1 MTQVSE
7 TPLAPMVQFPPIR
20 PFSPETLHS
29 GEYAAPKSIPLK
41 TLEESAELVEA
52 TKAWLKNP
60 DDEHR
65 RPMLDELA
73 DVLQTVAN
81 MCSAYRITET
91 ELEDAIKACEQRNRS
106 RGRIGYGQAE

>member
-1 MTQVSE
+1 MTQVLE
-7 TPLAPMVQFPPIR
+7 ALPAPMVQFPPIR
-20 PFSPETLHS
+20 PFSPKTLIS

-81 MCSAYRITET
+81 MCLVYQITET

-106 RGRIGYGQAE
+106 RGRIDAGHAE